1 MTMEDFRDNLLK
13 LLYVEKKLA
22 EEDAEIQKNMSRE
35 EKVENNLLLINVTI
49 KSHEDDVYELN
60 VPDNYSKLRA
70 GDKVVIL
77 NEKTSS
83 ECEATIID
91 VFFDTLTVSCDKEL
105 DINATFSIEQESPE
119 LLQALIS
126 CLEGIYSGVPGAAFL
141 RLLSGEEKFET
152 VDFLKLNIE
161 DVPYF
166 DSIKSR
172 LNDEQLSAVS
182 SMLEYPP
189 VHVLQ
194 GPPGTGKTAVLAA
207 TAIATAHMNREVVII
222 ANTHHAVNNALQKIR
237 SLDKMATLIK
247 VGAALK
253 SEELDD
259 TILKFEKFSEYYE
272 FSYKNRKKKRT
283 GHIIGMTIWGAI
295 THLGL
300 RHHAHFR
307 PYIALIDEASL
318 MPLSYATILGKTA
331 PSVCLFGDS
340 RQMPPIFRPELESNK
355 NSISILDY
363 CSQKVEGVPVAV
375 LHTTYLMTGDIT
387 NVVSNSFYEPHG
399 IVLRSADCIAGNS
412 FVSQYMENHG
422 LNGSLVFAKPEI
434 STPLCKEENE
444 GEADA
449 VVEMLRKLIDE
460 GNKPTDMA
468 VITPFRKQV
477 RLLRAKAKEALN
489 TDETPLI
496 DTVERL
502 QGQDVDCIILTFATS
517 DEKYIKDVHD
527 FLFNPNRLNVMI
539 SRAKTKVVIFGSVK
553 VQNELKK
560 MIQKDTTGSVP
571 LCKIGY

>member
-1 MTMEDFRDNLLK
+1 MTMEEFRDSLLK
-13 LLYVEKKLA
+13 YLFVEKKL
-22 EEDAEIQKNMSRE
+22 EEDDAEKQKNMSRE

-49 KSHEDDVYELN
+49 KEQEDNIYELY

-70 GDKVVIL
+70 GDKVVII
-77 NEKTSS
+77 NEDTLS
-83 ECEATIID
+83 EYEATIID
-91 VFFDTLTVSCDKEL
+91 VFFDTLTISCDREL
-105 DINATFSIEQESPE
+105 DSNATYSIEQKSPE

-152 VDFLKLNIE
+152 VDFLKVAID

-166 DSIKSR
+166 DSIKDK
-172 LNDEQLSAVS
+172 LNQEQLSAVS

-189 VHVLQ
+189 VHILQ

-207 TAIATAHMNREVVII
+207 TAIATAHLNREVVII

-237 SLDKMATLIK
+237 SMDKKATLIK
-247 VGAALK
+247 VGSELK

-259 TILKFEKFSEYYE
+259 TVLKFEKFSDYYE
-272 FSYKNRKKKRT
+272 YSYKNRKKKRT

-307 PYIALIDEASL
+307 PYISLVDEASL
-318 MPLSYATILGKTA
+318 MPLSLATILGKTA

-340 RQMPPIFRPELESNK
+340 RQMPPIFRPELENNE

-363 CSQKVEGVPVAV
+363 CSQKVEGVPVIA
-375 LHTTYLMTGDIT
+375 LHTTYRMNRDIT
-387 NVVSNSFYEPHG
+387 DVVSKSFYEPYG
-399 IVLRSADCIAGNS
+399 ICLQSAESVASNIFNS
-412 FVSQYMENHG
+412 PFMKNND
-422 LNGSLVFAKPEI
+422 LIGSVVFANAEL
-434 STPLCKEENE
+434 STTYCKEENV

-449 VVEMLRKLIDE
+449 VVETVKALLKEGRKPEDI
-460 GNKPTDMA
+460 A

-477 RLLRAKAKEALN
+477 RLLREKAKKVISQNYL
-489 TDETPLI
+489 PLI

-502 QGQDVDCIILTFATS
+502 QGQDVDCIILSFASS
-517 DEKYIKDVHD
+517 DECYIKEIYE

-539 SRAKTKVVIFGSVK
+539 SRAKTKVVIFGSEV
-553 VQNELKK
+553 VRQYLKQILS
-560 MIQKDTTGSVP
+560 IQ
-571 LCKIGY
+571 

>member
-1 MTMEDFRDNLLK
+1 MTMEEFRDNLLK
-13 LLYVEKKLA
+13 LLFVEKKLA
-22 EEDAEIQKNMSRE
+22 EEDAEKQKNMSIE
-35 EKVENNLLLINVTI
+35 EKVENNLLLTNITI
-49 KSHEDDVYELN
+49 KSHEEDVYELD

-70 GDKVVIL
+70 GDKIIIKDEVS
-77 NEKTSS
+77 SS

-91 VFFDTLTVSCDKEL
+91 VFFDTLTISCDKDL
-105 DINATFSIEQESPE
+105 DDSATYSIEQKSPE

-126 CLEGIYSGVPGAAFL
+126 CLEGIYAGVPGAAFL
-141 RLLSGEEKFET
+141 RLLSGEEKFEV
-152 VDFLKLNIE
+152 VDFLKVAID

-166 DSIKSR
+166 DNIKNI
-172 LNDEQLSAVS
+172 LNEEQLSAVS

-207 TAIATAHMNREVVII
+207 TAIATSHMNREVVII

-237 SLDKMATLIK
+237 SLDKKATLIK

-253 SEELDD
+253 AEELDD
-259 TILKFEKFSEYYE
+259 TVLKFEKFSEYYE
-272 FSYKNRKKKRT
+272 YSYKNRRKKWT

-307 PYIALIDEASL
+307 PYIALVDEASL

-340 RQMPPIFRPELESNK
+340 RQMPPIFRPELEN
-355 NSISILDY
+355 NEYSISVLDY

-375 LHTTYLMTGDIT
+375 LNTTYRMNEQIT
-387 NVVSNSFYEPHG
+387 NVVSKSFYEPHG
-399 IVLRSADCIAGNS
+399 ISLRSAEGVAEKSFHSPFLESKGIEGSIS
-412 FVSQYMENHG
+412 FVN
-422 LNGSLVFAKPEI
+422 PEI
-434 STPLCKEENE
+434 SSPQCTEENE

-449 VVEMLRKLIDE
+449 VVEMVKALVDE
-460 GNKPTDMA
+460 GNHPNDIA

-477 RLLRAKAKEALN
+477 RLIRAKAKEVLN
-489 TDETPLI
+489 SEETPLI

-502 QGQDVDCIILTFATS
+502 QGQDVDCIILTFAS
-517 DEKYIKDVHD
+517 SAKSYIEETHA
-527 FLFNPNRLNVMI
+527 FLFNRNRLNVMI
-539 SRAKTKVVIFGSVK
+539 SRAKTKVVILGNEM
-553 VQNELKK
+553 VQRELREILK
-560 MIQKDTTGSVP
+560 
-571 LCKIGY
+571 

>member
-1 MTMEDFRDNLLK
+1 MTMEEFRDNLLK
-13 LLYVEKKLA
+13 MLFVEKKFE

-35 EKVENNLLLINVTI
+35 EKVENNLILIDVTI
-49 KSHEDDVYELN
+49 KSHEDDIYELN

-70 GDKVVIL
+70 GDKVVIA
-77 NEKTSS
+77 NEDSS
-83 ECEATIID
+83 SKCEATIID
-91 VFFDTLTVSCDKEL
+91 VFFDTLTISCEKEL
-105 DINATFSIEQESPE
+105 DTEATFTIEQKSPN
-119 LLQALIS
+119 LLQSLIS

-141 RLLSGEEKFET
+141 RLLSGEEKFEV
-152 VDFLKLNIE
+152 VDFLKVAID
-161 DVPYF
+161 DVPNF
-166 DSIKSR
+166 GSIKNI
-172 LNDEQLSAVS
+172 LNQEQLSAVS

-207 TAIATAHMNREVVII
+207 TAIATARLNREVVII

-237 SLDKMATLIK
+237 SLDKKATLIK

-259 TILKFEKFSEYYE
+259 TILNFEKFSEYYE
-272 FSYKNRKKKRT
+272 YSYKNRKKKKT

-307 PYIALIDEASL
+307 PYISLVDEASL

-340 RQMPPIFRPELESNK
+340 QQMPPIFRPELENND

-363 CSQKVEGVPVAV
+363 CAQKVEGVPVAV
-375 LHTTYLMTGDIT
+375 LYTTYRMNENIT
-387 NVVSNSFYEPHG
+387 NVVSKSFYEPHG
-399 IVLRSADCIAGNS
+399 IVLHSAENIANNG
-412 FVSQYMENHG
+412 FVSPFMEMKG
-422 LNGSLVFAKPEI
+422 MEGSIVFADAAI
-434 STPLCKEENE
+434 STPNCEEENE

-449 VVEMLRKLIDE
+449 VVAMVKALLDE
-460 GNKPTDMA
+460 GKQPKDIA

-477 RLLRAKAKEALN
+477 RLVRAKAKKVILSEEL
-489 TDETPLI
+489 PLI

-502 QGQDVDCIILTFATS
+502 QGQDVDCIILTFASS
-517 DEKYIKDVHD
+517 DKEYIETIRG
-527 FLFNPNRLNVMI
+527 FLFNRNRLNVMI
-539 SRAKTKVVIFGSVK
+539 SRAKTKVIIIASEVVRR
-553 VQNELKK
+553 ELK
-560 MIQKDTTGSVP
+560 DVF
-571 LCKIGY
+571 LF

>member
-1 MTMEDFRDNLLK
+1 MMTMEEFRDNLIKYLF
-13 LLYVEKKLA
+13 VEKKFGEEEA
-22 EEDAEIQKNMSRE
+22 EKQKSMSRE

-49 KSHEDDVYELN
+49 NSHEDGIYELN

-70 GDKVVIL
+70 GDKVALV
-77 NEKTSS
+77 NEDSSS

-91 VFFDTLTVSCDKEL
+91 VFSDTLTISCDKEL
-105 DINATFSIEQESPE
+105 DTEASYSIEQKSPE

-141 RLLSGEEKFET
+141 RLLSGEEKCET
-152 VDFLKLNIE
+152 VDFLKVDIDN
-161 DVPYF
+161 VPYF
-166 DSIKSR
+166 DSIKNK
-172 LNDEQLSAVS
+172 LNEEQLAAVS

-189 VHVLQ
+189 IHVLQ

-237 SLDKMATLIK
+237 SFDKKAILIK
-247 VGAALK
+247 VGASLK

-259 TILKFEKFSEYYE
+259 SVLKFEKFNEYYE
-272 FSYKNRKKKRT
+272 YSYKNRRKKRT

-307 PYIALIDEASL
+307 PYISLVDEASL
-318 MPLSYATILGKTA
+318 MPLSLATILGKTA

-340 RQMPPIFRPELESNK
+340 RQMPPIFRPELEDNV

-363 CSQKVEGVPVAV
+363 CSQKVEGVPVTA
-375 LHTTYLMTGDIT
+375 LHTTYRMNEDIT
-387 NVVSNSFYEPHG
+387 KVVSKSFYEPYG
-399 IVLRSADCIAGNS
+399 IRLQSAENIASNKFHS
-412 FVSQYMENHG
+412 TYMEKNKY
-422 LNGSLVFAKPEI
+422 NDSIVFADTCI
-434 STPLCKEENE
+434 STTGCKEENE

-449 VVEMLRKLIDE
+449 VVEMVKALLDE
-460 GNKPTDMA
+460 GKQPEDIA

-477 RLLRAKAKEALN
+477 RLIRAKVKEVIFMEEL
-489 TDETPLI
+489 PLI

-502 QGQDVDCIILTFATS
+502 QGQDVDCIILSFASS
-517 DEKYIKDVHD
+517 DEKHIESIRG
-527 FLFNPNRLNVMI
+527 FLFNLNRLNVMI
-539 SRAKTKVVIFGSVK
+539 SRAKTKVVVFACEY
-553 VQNELKK
+553 VQNNLK
-560 MIQKDTTGSVP
+560 MI
-571 LCKIGY
+571 LNI

>member
-1 MTMEDFRDNLLK
+1 MTMEEFRDSLLK
-13 LLYVEKKLA
+13 MLFVEKKLG
-22 EEDAEIQKNMSRE
+22 EEDAEILKKKSRE

-70 GDKVVIL
+70 GDKVVIA
-77 NEKTSS
+77 NEDSS
-83 ECEATIID
+83 SASEATIID
-91 VFFDTLTVSCDKEL
+91 VFFDTLTISCDNEL
-105 DINATFSIEQESPE
+105 DANASYSIEQKSPN
-119 LLQALIS
+119 LLQTLIS

-141 RLLSGEEKFET
+141 RLLSGEEKFEV
-152 VDFLKLNIE
+152 VDFLKVDINDI
-161 DVPYF
+161 PNF
-166 DSIKSR
+166 DSIRSI
-172 LNDEQLSAVS
+172 LNKEQLSAVS

-207 TAIATAHMNREVVII
+207 TAIATARMNREVVII

-237 SLDKMATLIK
+237 ILDKKATLIK
-247 VGAALK
+247 VGSTLK

-259 TILKFEKFSEYYE
+259 TILNFEKFSEYYE
-272 FSYKNRKKKRT
+272 YSYKNRRKKRT

-307 PYIALIDEASL
+307 PYISLVDEASL

-340 RQMPPIFRPELESNK
+340 QQMPPIFRPELENND

-363 CSQKVEGVPVAV
+363 CAQKVEGVPVTV
-375 LHTTYLMTGDIT
+375 LHTTYRMNEEIT
-387 NVVSNSFYEPHG
+387 SIVSKSFYEPHG
-399 IVLRSADCIAGNS
+399 IVLHSAENIANNG
-412 FVSQYMENHG
+412 FVSPFMEIKG
-422 LNGSLVFAKPEI
+422 MEGSVVFADAAI
-434 STPLCKEENE
+434 STPNCEEEDE

-449 VVEMLRKLIDE
+449 VVEMVKALLDE
-460 GNKPTDMA
+460 GKKPKDIA

-477 RLLRAKAKEALN
+477 RLIRAKAKEVIL
-489 TDETPLI
+489 TEELPLI

-502 QGQDVDCIILTFATS
+502 QGQDVDCIILTFASS
-517 DEKYIKDVHD
+517 DKDYIETIRG

-539 SRAKTKVVIFGSVK
+539 SRAKTKVVIFASEK
-553 VQNELKK
+553 VQRELRS
-560 MIQKDTTGSVP
+560 IFHQE
-571 LCKIGY
+571 